1 MKVELRLAPGREE
14 PALVVEVPAL
24 TPEAEALADRLRL
37 TLGGSLMGYAGET
50 AVPLELPDVL
60 RFYGADKAVFA
71 QTAAGEFRLK
81 ERLYEL
87 EELLDGRVF
96 VRISNSEIVNLKQ
109 VTALDLAL
117 SGTIK
122 MTLAGGAAVCWVS
135 RRNVKNIK
143 KALGL

>member
-1 MKVELRLAPGREE
+1 MKVELRVAPERAE
-14 PALVVEVPAL
+14 PALVLEVPAL
-24 TPEAEALADRLRL
+24 TEEAEALADRLRL
-37 TLGGSLMGYAGET
+37 TLGGALMGYAGEI
-50 AVPLELPDVL
+50 AVPLELPGVL

-71 QTAAGEFRLK
+71 QTAAGEFRLRQ
-81 ERLYEL
+81 RLYEL
-87 EELLDGRVF
+87 EELLDGHVF

-135 RRNVKNIK
+135 RRNVKNVK